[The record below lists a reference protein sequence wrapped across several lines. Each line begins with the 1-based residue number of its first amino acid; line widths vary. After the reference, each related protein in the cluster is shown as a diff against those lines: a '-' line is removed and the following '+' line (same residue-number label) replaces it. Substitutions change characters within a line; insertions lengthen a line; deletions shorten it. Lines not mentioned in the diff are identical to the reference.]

1 MSDLVLRNIC
11 YRYPKT
17 RQMVLHE
24 INAMFREG
32 TVTSIRGQSGAGKST
47 FINYSNI
54 EYPLSDNSH
63 LIFLYMFLKNR
74 ALLIQKGIIFPKKNF
89 LFHQAVMNF

>member
-1 MSDLVLRNIC
+1 MIIKKASFITSAASGKDKIVSDLPQVA
-11 YRYPKT
+11 
-17 RQMVLHE
+17 V
-24 INAMFREG
+24 
-32 TVTSIRGQSGAGKST
+32 VGKSNVGKSS

-74 ALLIQKGIIFPKKNF
+74 ALLIQKEIIFPKKKF
-89 LFHQAVMNF
+89 LFYQVVMIF